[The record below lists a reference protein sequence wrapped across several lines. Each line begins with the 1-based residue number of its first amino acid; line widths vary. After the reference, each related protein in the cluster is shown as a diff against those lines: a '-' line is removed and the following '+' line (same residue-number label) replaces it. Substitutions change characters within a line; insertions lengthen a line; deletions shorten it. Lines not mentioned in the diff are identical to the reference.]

1 MSTTPRFPIS
11 TKDFPPAERASFFES
26 SFFSRNGPD
35 AALPSPTD
43 VRARSDIQDPGKQQ
57 RTYRIPPVRYD
68 ELGLIVKFG
77 RAPHV
82 AVDEGQ
88 CLWALRRALPVVPV
102 PEVYGWTHDGG
113 QVFIFMELVPGV
125 TLEQRWGSLNEVERE
140 GVCQQLRGVLSE
152 LREVRHAPGK
162 FFIGMTPA
170 NKAD

>member
-57 RTYRIPPVRYD
+57 RTYRILPVRYD

-77 RAPHV
+77 HAPHV

-152 LREVRHAPGK
+152 LREVRHAPGE